1 MMNESPKVLHD
12 QLKGM
17 VSESDQRFD
26 LLRDIVNETNFE
38 LRTRGWK
45 KNMDRFQQ
53 LEQKMEVEEKT
64 MDRLQ
69 QLEEKMDD
77 FMNFL

>member
-38 LRTRGWK
+38 LRTEDGRRIWI
-45 KNMDRFQQ
+45 
-53 LEQKMEVEEKT
+53 
-64 MDRLQ
+64 
-69 QLEEKMDD
+69 D
-77 FMNFL
+77 FSS